1 MSAIIIFPSP
11 SQTSCQMMNH
21 AKECFKDKTFPLL
34 QNSVKLFIL
43 YKRISFWGSLYEEI
57 WCNKKK
63 AWDGDS
69 PMFGF
74 FKRKRDFLDCFR
86 DHIMHQEVGL
96 AN

>member
-34 QNSVKLFIL
+34 KNSVKLFIL

-63 AWDGDS
+63 HGMETAQS
-69 PMFGF
+69 SVFS
-74 FKRKRDFLDCFR
+74 RDFLDCFR
-86 DHIMHQEVGL
+86 DHVMHQEVGL